1 MEETYV
7 DRIKKFFDNYTEL
20 KEQKHII
27 ESISADFFF
36 DIMDDLRLYVENYQY
51 TEDYMKTLL
60 KANCET
66 MDKLNDVLME
76 NVKLKKGN
84 EKNDK

>member
-7 DRIKKFFDNYTEL
+7 DRIKNFFDNYTEL

-76 NVKLKKGN
+76 NIELKKGN

>member
-7 DRIKKFFDNYTEL
+7 DRIKKFFDNYAEL

-76 NVKLKKGN
+76 NIELKKGN